1 MEFHPIR
8 HSANGGSEMTLWQS
22 FLNEVLAYHY
32 SICSPHR
39 SSLTLLKGI
48 ERATSSFS
56 IASCDSP
63 VTYYKTIAQMTD
75 YLLRFVANDQSFV
88 HILGARDAFIT
99 ASCTSHIGVVPSCMN
114 VFVVDHIS
122 SLDASQQFENHFGQ
136 KPKTI
141 RIYDIMKNHLSY
153 VTFTSETYCKKTG

>member
-1 MEFHPIR
+1 M
-8 HSANGGSEMTLWQS
+8 WQS
-22 FLNEVLAYHY
+22 FLNEVLTYHY
-32 SICSPHR
+32 SISPPHR

-48 ERATSSFS
+48 ERATSSFP

-63 VTYYKTIAQMTD
+63 VTYYKMIAQMTD

-88 HILGARDAFIT
+88 HILDAHDAFIT
-99 ASCTSHIGVVPSCMN
+99 VSCTSETGVVPSCMN
-114 VFVVDHIS
+114 VFVVNHIS
-122 SLDASQQFENHFGQ
+122 SWDALQQFEKHFAQ

-141 RIYDIMKNHLSY
+141 KIHHVIKNRLSY

>member
-1 MEFHPIR
+1 
-8 HSANGGSEMTLWQS
+8 MTLWQL
-22 FLNEVLAYHY
+22 FLNEVLTYHY
-32 SICSPHR
+32 SISPPHR

-99 ASCTSHIGVVPSCMN
+99 ASCTSHIGVAPSCMN

>member
-1 MEFHPIR
+1 
-8 HSANGGSEMTLWQS
+8 MTLWQP
-22 FLNEVLAYHY
+22 FLNEVLTYHY
-32 SICSPHR
+32 SISPPHR

-48 ERATSSFS
+48 ERATSSFP

-88 HILGARDAFIT
+88 HILDAHDAFIT
-99 ASCTSHIGVVPSCMN
+99 TSCTSDTCVVPSCMN

-122 SLDASQQFENHFGQ
+122 LLDARQQFEKHFGQ
-136 KPKTI
+136 KPNTI
-141 RIYDIMKNHLSY
+141 TIHHVMKNRLCY
-153 VTFTSETYCKKTG
+153 VTFTNETYCKKTG